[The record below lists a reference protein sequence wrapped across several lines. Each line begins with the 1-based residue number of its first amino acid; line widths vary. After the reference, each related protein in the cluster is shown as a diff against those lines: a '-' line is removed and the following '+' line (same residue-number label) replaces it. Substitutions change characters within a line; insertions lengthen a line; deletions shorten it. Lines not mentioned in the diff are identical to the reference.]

1 MKKENI
7 LRVFLFILFSSLFIT
22 MLSSITH
29 FAFVV
34 SQEFYGTIEYNNY
47 IDGENLT
54 ASMIYINITI
64 SQNAPQS
71 LWLIVPKDWKG
82 NIVTSNNLPIYV
94 RLYPLYTNGEENP
107 FYANLTISYNYYGA
121 FSLALSYKHPYTLLV
136 VEPNA
141 VYFSPMIGHSTWL
154 NRFFIIKITNISI
167 KSVKSV
173 SPYPLK
179 LKIIEKGLEA
189 TFSGNTFN
197 RVSLFLITNNSG
209 TFTKLS
215 KGDLTIKTPERYYD
229 IAYNLLNRISSVY
242 YNTMVKLFN
251 NITLGNVL
259 ITFYVPESQND
270 FSVGGYVPYSGGQV
284 GDIYINLLYY
294 RGVEGELSLITL
306 HELVHRFLF
315 KLGLDPNKVL
325 WVHEGLAEYIST
337 SLISDMP
344 ASLERRNTLEAIAK
358 NLTTYGFVENWKPGE
373 EISNMLSYYA
383 ASYFV
388 FKKLG
393 EMYYG
398 LNGYNKVFKLL
409 MVKQVS
415 NTRDLVEVL
424 NAAWN
429 TNLTST
435 FINWGFMS
443 LQYVQYNAETSMR
456 KYIENTANTISS
468 LPWWLQP
475 IKWIAE
481 FFITLAKDSLDNN
494 KIFLAM
500 FYTMI
505 ALLISAYGLIMQF
518 VFVLLLL
525 VMIIIILI
533 SKMNKRRIKFNVL
546 LPKG

>member
-7 LRVFLFILFSSLFIT
+7 LRAFLLILFSSLFIT
-22 MLSSITH
+22 MTLNTMH
-29 FAFVV
+29 LTFA
-34 SQEFYGTIEYNNY
+34 SGQEFYGTIEYNNY
-47 IDGENLT
+47 IDGTNLT
-54 ASMIYINITI
+54 VSTIYINITV
-64 SQNAPQS
+64 SQNAPRS
-71 LWLIVPKDWKG
+71 LWLIVPKGWNGD
-82 NIVTSNNLPIYV
+82 IVTSNNLRVYTQ
-94 RLYPLYTNGEENP
+94 LYPLYTNGEENP
-107 FYANLTISYNYYGA
+107 FYSNLTISYNFYGA
-121 FSLALSYKHPYTLLV
+121 FSLALSYKHPYTLLI

-141 VYFSPMIGHSTWL
+141 VYFSPMIDHSTWL
-154 NRFFIIKITNISI
+154 NRFFIIKMVNVDI
-167 KSVKSV
+167 KSVRSA

-179 LKIIEKGLEA
+179 LKIIGRSLEA

-197 RVSLFLITNNSG
+197 RVSLFLITNSNG
-209 TFTKLS
+209 TFSKLS

-229 IAYNLLNRISSVY
+229 IAYNLLNQIYSIY
-242 YNTMVKLFN
+242 YNTMVKLF

-259 ITFYVPESQND
+259 ITFYVPESQDD

-294 RGVEGELSLITL
+294 RGIEGELPLITL

-337 SLISDMP
+337 SLMNNAP
-344 ASLERRNTLEAIAK
+344 AALERRNTLETIAR
-358 NLTTYGFVENWKPGE
+358 NLTTYGFIENWRPGAE
-373 EISNMLSYYA
+373 TNNILNYYA

-398 LNGYNKVFKLL
+398 LNGYSKVFKLL

-424 NAAWN
+424 NTAWS

-435 FINWGFMS
+435 FISWGFMS
-443 LQYVQYNAETSMR
+443 LQSVHYNAETSMKR
-456 KYIENTANTISS
+456 YIENTANAIAS

-500 FYTMI
+500 FYTII
-505 ALLISAYGLIMQF
+505 ALLMAVYGLLAQF

-525 VMIIIILI
+525 AMIIIII
-533 SKMNKRRIKFNVL
+533 IGKINKRRINIWYTL
-546 LPKG
+546 L